1 MMSSE
6 IVVLQYPSRNTHEAA
21 RTAARA
27 MLSTLDPAT
36 ACVLRPAVLARVA
49 GKVRAVQTLVLTQH
63 SSATGWAG
71 IAIHCVVLVDTFEAV
86 VPVDVS
92 ALPAFLRRILALDD
106 LFAFRSFFLFFLVTR
121 LSVDVCWNAAAQRVL
136 CLQRRRFLTA
146 SRRRQTVRR

>member
-63 SSATGWAG
+63 GSAAGWAG

-106 LFAFRSFFLFFLVTR
+106 LFAFRSSLFLFFLVTR
-121 LSVDVCWNAAAQRVL
+121 LSVLMSVGMQL
-136 CLQRRRFLTA
+136 RRECCA
-146 SRRRQTVRR
+146 SRDGGF

>member
-27 MLSTLDPAT
+27 VLSTLDPAA

-92 ALPAFLRRILALDD
+92 ALPAFLRRI
-106 LFAFRSFFLFFLVTR
+106 RSFFLFFLVTR

>member
-63 SSATGWAG
+63 GSAAGWAG

-106 LFAFRSFFLFFLVTR
+106 LFAFRSSPFFLFFLVTR
-121 LSVDVCWNAAAQRVL
+121 LFVLMSVGMQL
-136 CLQRRRFLTA
+136 RRECCA
-146 SRRRQTVRR
+146 SRDESL